1 MASVAVS
8 MLQNFSHK
16 CPTRFMPFHPFDS
29 RTPANRE
36 QVLSRLNKSP
46 TKTIP
51 VGWYFDSVPGTMG
64 KQCTVETIADGLT
77 GHRVMAR
84 PVVPIRIRGSVV
96 RVDVARTIVG
106 TIVQVAPTAHSTH
119 SVGINEVGVK
129 GGRPPRMCTAIPY
142 FMDEIIAESL

>member
-36 QVLSRLNKSP
+36 QVLSRLFSP
-46 TKTIP
+46 TKPIP
-51 VGWYFDSVPGTMG
+51 VGWYFDSFAGTLE
-64 KQCTVETIADGLT
+64 KQRTIETIAGGLT
-77 GHRVMAR
+77 GQRVMAR
-84 PVVPIRIRGSVV
+84 PVVPIRVGGGVV

-129 GGRPPRMCTAIPY
+129 T
-142 FMDEIIAESL
+142 ESLHDSVLQSQMWK

>member
-1 MASVAVS
+1 
-8 MLQNFSHK
+8 
-16 CPTRFMPFHPFDS
+16 
-29 RTPANRE
+29 
-36 QVLSRLNKSP
+36 
-46 TKTIP
+46 
-51 VGWYFDSVPGTMG
+51 MG

-96 RVDVARTIVG
+96 RVDVARTIVAAV
-106 TIVQVAPTAHSTH
+106 IDVSTATDSPDH
-119 SVGINEVGVK
+119 VGINEVGVK